1 VIATIVV
8 PGEPVAKGR
17 GRVSGNRVFTPAK
30 TRNYENLVRM
40 AAHEAMQGRAPVEG
54 PISLNLRICL
64 PIPASKSARVKGD
77 MAAGHI
83 RPTKRPDADNYL
95 KAFLDGCNGIVFVDD
110 AQVTDILIKKTYD
123 MVPRLQ
129 CIVTKAEG
137 IAA

>member
-1 VIATIVV
+1 MIATIIV

-64 PIPASKSARVKGD
+64 PIPASKSARVKSD